1 MPYTPR
7 SAKQNVTNRT
17 KHKLVVGGV
26 PPRLARACDPAIR
39 RNYTA
44 HEEVRKMPHRHWF
57 VIQTI
62 NGQER
67 RSGPYAS
74 RKTAAREASERYR
87 IHTSDADVRLIYEL
101 VPPVH
106 TGRS

>member
-1 MPYTPR
+1 
-7 SAKQNVTNRT
+7 
-17 KHKLVVGGV
+17 
-26 PPRLARACDPAIR
+26 
-39 RNYTA
+39 
-44 HEEVRKMPHRHWF
+44 MPHRHWF
-57 VIQTI
+57 VIQTV

-74 RKTAAREASERYR
+74 RKTAEREASERYR
-87 IHTSDADVRLIYEL
+87 IHTSDADVRLIYDL

>member
-7 SAKQNVTNRT
+7 SAKKNVTNRT
-17 KHKLVVGGV
+17 NHKLAVGGA
-26 PPRLARACDPAIR
+26 PPRLARLCDPTTTR
-39 RNYTA
+39 SYTGN
-44 HEEVRKMPHRHWF
+44 EEVSEMPHRHWF
-57 VIQTI
+57 VIQTV

-74 RKTAAREASERYR
+74 RKTAEREASERYR
-87 IHTSDADVRLIYEL
+87 IHTSDADVRLIYDL

>member
-17 KHKLVVGGV
+17 KHKLAAGGA
-26 PPRLARACDPAIR
+26 PPTLGTPLRPDNHAQVHWTRGG
-39 RNYTA
+39 
-44 HEEVRKMPHRHWF
+44 KQMPHRHWF

-74 RKTAAREASERYR
+74 RKTAEREASERYR
-87 IHTSDADVRLIYEL
+87 IHTSDADVRLIYDL

>member
-17 KHKLVVGGV
+17 KHKLVVGECLHAWHAPGTRQ
-26 PPRLARACDPAIR
+26 PG